1 MFIIGVF
8 EKPHPE
14 FHWDNVFPQLLEF
27 GAQPELLE
35 EKANQPRPTLLAAGV
50 EGKATMPMGGVAIA
64 AAPAAPV
71 AGGNMPGVT
80 DQEAKDFKASI
91 AELTK
96 TAKQL
101 AGAGEAAQKLTEAYG
116 AADASIQ
123 GLAQNAQVCQQN
135 MAVVGNSLQNM
146 AAAAQNFEAVG
157 AQVGSL
163 NSLYE
168 LQIASVQA
176 QNAAAAAMATD
187 MQAMQAA
194 TSAALKNSE
203 AYNTA
208 SQQLAQI
215 LEIVIEHLFQLS
227 TMLLINGITGSSITV
242 ILALDITGSIIP
254 FYALVFLN
262 SFIYSAVTV
271 CIANN
276 LLLKILDK
284 IVSGIGFCFQIL
296 RFFVPWSY
304 FDLLTL
310 TGFPEPIVQVSVTV
324 VVTIN

>member
-1 MFIIGVF
+1 MATKDNAQKGGFMRWYESYQGKNVVNMVYSVGASVVIIGALFKILHWPGASYVLMAGMFTEAFLFIIGVF

-80 DQEAKDFKASI
+80 DQEARDFKASI

-116 AADASIQ
+116 AADASIL

-208 SQQLAQI
+208 SQQLAQQVAS
-215 LEIVIEHLFQLS
+215 LNQVYGN
-227 TMLLINGITGSSITV
+227 MLNA
-242 ILALDITGSIIP
+242 LA
-254 FYALVFLN
+254 
-262 SFIYSAVTV
+262 
-271 CIANN
+271 
-276 LLLKILDK
+276 
-284 IVSGIGFCFQIL
+284 
-296 RFFVPWSY
+296 
-304 FDLLTL
+304 
-310 TGFPEPIVQVSVTV
+310 
-324 VVTIN
+324 